1 MEWIKSIR
9 SLYGKS
15 RRTILYIDLV
25 FVVILFYAGRYF
37 GPLRDQL
44 LPAAIAGAFLILLE
58 TLFAI
63 SDSLQEKVGIIRYTS
78 LSQAMPKMADLVRKG
93 TNCKHTVKV
102 IASTGGTTINTI
114 IPTLIEQQPN
124 RIELSMIIINP
135 DQHPLCHHLP
145 RHWAQE
151 ACSTIARL
159 EDIVHQS
166 DPRVTV
172 TCHAYE
178 YIPCVHGVLIDEQH
192 LFLGFF
198 MWVKSGNRVV
208 LSGSQQP
215 HVYYRRGPAYENLF
229 RLFETWFDDAPRKQI
244 IPSAVGS
251 AQSAIIP
258 ISNRNP

>member
-63 SDSLQEKVGIIRYTS
+63 SDSLQDKIGVMEYTS
-78 LSQAMPKMADLVRKG
+78 LSQALPKMGDLVRKG
-93 TNCKHTVKV
+93 FNGKHTVKV

-114 IPTLIEQQPN
+114 IPTLLEHLANP
-124 RIELSMIIINP
+124 IELSLVIINP
-135 DQHPLCHHLP
+135 DRTRLSPHLP

-151 ACSTIARL
+151 AGSTIARL
-159 EDIVHQS
+159 EDSAIQC
-166 DPRVTV
+166 DPRITI
-172 TCHAYE
+172 TCHTYD
-178 YIPCVHGVLIDEQH
+178 YIPCVHGVLIDGQH

-198 MWVKSGNRVV
+198 MWVKSGKRVE

-215 HVYYRRGPAYENLF
+215 HVYYRRAPAYENLF
-229 RLFETWFDDAPRKQI
+229 RLFETWFDNSPRNQVI
-244 IPSAVGS
+244 STAVGVELRS
-251 AQSAIIP
+251 GAG
-258 ISNRNP
+258 